1 VHFVSSKLDSGKI
14 IDQKKVKIYKK
25 DTPITLANKV
35 LAEEHK
41 LYPEAIL
48 KIFSL

>member
-1 VHFVSSKLDSGKI
+1 MI
-14 IDQKKVKIYKK
+14 IKQKKIKIDKK
-25 DTPITLANKV
+25 DTPKTLAKKI
-35 LAEEHK
+35 LIQEHK